1 MDHADREAKI
11 EEIASKVTF
20 FRCKRMIKELIKT
33 NILLIEQE
41 KGIGRFLEIFTQ
53 GNSLEEQYFY
63 RMLIRT
69 STGQVVIVNNCDFK
83 QHILRDFLKKM
94 KVINISKKSCCPNK
108 IDVKYFDL
116 KPEFS
121 EDLILGYKFDRM
133 LDPNCPFSFL
143 KMKPNLYWTFREA
156 QILSYGHLNREVLK
170 RRIIIHN
177 YD

>member
-69 STGQVVIVNNCDFK
+69 STGQVVIVNNCDFD
-83 QHILRDFLKKM
+83 QYLSRD
-94 KVINISKKSCCPNK
+94 
-108 IDVKYFDL
+108 
-116 KPEFS
+116 
-121 EDLILGYKFDRM
+121 EDYK
-133 LDPNCPFSFL
+133 N
-143 KMKPNLYWTFREA
+143 W
-156 QILSYGHLNREVLK
+156 
-170 RRIIIHN
+170 
-177 YD
+177 